1 MNLKY
6 LNLQTSCRQAS
17 RLLGLLCIAC
27 FIAATGAVQ
36 ASGDGADKS
45 VAKSVAKSVG
55 EVSLVLGKAY
65 IQAPGEAR
73 ALIQVG
79 TAISVSD
86 MIETTPNGH
95 VHIRFVDQA
104 LVSVRPSSRLEI
116 VRYDYRP
123 EAPSESIV
131 KLNLVEGVTRAIS
144 GQAAKQARE
153 NFRMNTPIAAI
164 GVRGTDFVVS
174 ANQQSV
180 RALVN
185 EGAIVVA
192 PFSSQCSVDTF
203 GPCSQNSQELVSGAG
218 QIVQINANALAP
230 VLIPIPASAA
240 EIPESMLGQTV
251 APGATKI
258 EPNAESKAESK
269 KESSELY
276 VETVNSKVVSQ
287 TIATAKATS
296 TQAPVVVVPV
306 VPVVPV
312 AAAPKFTPD
321 TPLSAQALT
330 NSQLVWGRWSEA
342 RAPNERITVS
352 YDTARAEGRQTTVG
366 NAAYGLFR
374 TEANGSKEVRPG
386 LGVVAFNLVQ
396 AQSFYKTEG
405 RSELMDVKGG
415 KLSIDFEQ
423 SLFATSLQL
432 SHAATGNIEFNDK
445 GRIFGGGYFHNI
457 SDTQAM
463 AGAVSLDGAQAGYF
477 FEKVL
482 STGSIEGLTLWGK
495 QP

>member
-1 MNLKY
+1 
-6 LNLQTSCRQAS
+6 
-17 RLLGLLCIAC
+17 
-27 FIAATGAVQ
+27 
-36 ASGDGADKS
+36 
-45 VAKSVAKSVG
+45 
-55 EVSLVLGKAY
+55 
-65 IQAPGEAR
+65 
-73 ALIQVG
+73 
-79 TAISVSD
+79 
-86 MIETTPNGH
+86 
-95 VHIRFVDQA
+95 
-104 LVSVRPSSRLEI
+104 
-116 VRYDYRP
+116 
-123 EAPSESIV
+123 
-131 KLNLVEGVTRAIS
+131 
-144 GQAAKQARE
+144 
-153 NFRMNTPIAAI
+153 MNTPIAAI

-240 EIPESMLGQTV
+240 EIPESMLGKTA
-251 APGATKI
+251 APGATKT
-258 EPNAESKAESK
+258 ESKAESK

-287 TIATAKATS
+287 TIATAKAVS
-296 TQAPVVVVPV
+296 TQAPAVVVPV
-306 VPVVPV
+306 PVV
-312 AAAPKFTPD
+312 AAPKFTPD

-352 YDTARAEGRQTTVG
+352 YDTARAEGRQATVG
-366 NAAYGLFR
+366 NATYGLFR
-374 TEANGSKEVRPG
+374 TEAAGSKEVRPG

-482 STGSIEGLTLWGK
+482 ATGSIEGLTLWGK

>member
-6 LNLQTSCRQAS
+6 LNLQTSCRQAIQ
-17 RLLGLLCIAC
+17 LLGLLCVAC
-27 FIAATGAVQ
+27 LMAATGAVQ

-73 ALIQVG
+73 ELIQVG
-79 TAISVSD
+79 TVISVND

-116 VRYDYRP
+116 VRYEYRP

-192 PFSSQCSVDTF
+192 PFSSQCSADTF

-240 EIPESMLGQTV
+240 EIPESMLGKTA
-251 APGATKI
+251 APGATKT

-269 KESSELY
+269 KDSSELY

-287 TIATAKATS
+287 TIATAKAVS

-306 VPVVPV
+306 VPVVD
-312 AAAPKFTPD
+312 APKFTPD
-321 TPLSAQALT
+321 TQLSAQALT

-352 YDTARAEGRQTTVG
+352 YDTARADGRQAAVG

-374 TEANGSKEVRPG
+374 AEVGSKEVRPG

-415 KLSIDFEQ
+415 KLSIDFDQ

-445 GRIFGGGYFHNI
+445 GRIFGGGYFHNN

-482 STGSIEGLTLWGK
+482 ATGSIEGLTLWGK

>member
-6 LNLQTSCRQAS
+6 INLQTSCRQAIQ
-17 RLLGLLCIAC
+17 LLGLLCVAC
-27 FIAATGAVQ
+27 LMAATGVVQ

-45 VAKSVAKSVG
+45 VAKSAAKSVG

-65 IQAPGEAR
+65 IQAPSEAR
-73 ALIQVG
+73 ELIQVG
-79 TAISVSD
+79 TVISVND

-116 VRYDYRP
+116 VRYEYRP

-192 PFSSQCSVDTF
+192 PFSSQCSADTF

-251 APGATKI
+251 APSATKT

-269 KESSELY
+269 KDSSELY

-287 TIATAKATS
+287 TIATAKAVS

-312 AAAPKFTPD
+312 VAAPKFTPD
-321 TPLSAQALT
+321 TQLSAQALT

-374 TEANGSKEVRPG
+374 TEAAGSKEVRPG

-482 STGSIEGLTLWGK
+482 ATGSIEGLTLWGK